1 LEVILFF
8 VDKPFVSDFFKETV
22 RDHGIP
28 VVGTEVSQTLGLYPG
43 TRIIT
48 ESEAINTVLEPGEQL
63 IYTTSENAL
72 GWIIKNLAF
81 SVLVEKID
89 LFKNKVAFRELT
101 RSLAP
106 DFFFREV
113 CFEDLINLP
122 HPAKNLPLVIKPTTG
137 FMSEGV
143 YKVKDT
149 GDWEQTKKKILAE
162 GERSKSHYPP
172 EVVNASSL
180 IIEECIQGEEF
191 AVDAYFN
198 ANGEAV
204 ILNILKHT
212 FSSADDVGD
221 RVYTSSK
228 EIIEENLLE
237 FTEFSTRIGQLAGV
251 KYFPAH
257 IELRR
262 NPDGTLIPIE
272 INPLRFGGW
281 CTTADLTY
289 HAYGFNPYVYY
300 YSQLEPD
307 WAEILKDKA
316 GKLYSI
322 IILDNSTG
330 IDPALITS
338 FDYQKLLA
346 DFENPLELRKF
357 DYREY
362 PVFGFLFTETSSI
375 NEKELSQILIS
386 DLKEFITI
394 K

>member
-1 LEVILFF
+1 MFF

-28 VVGTEVSQTLGLYPG
+28 IVGTEVSRTLDLYPG
-43 TRIIT
+43 TRITT
-48 ESEAINTVLEPGEQL
+48 EAEAINTVLEPGEQL

-106 DFFFREV
+106 DFFFQEV

-122 HPAKNLPLVIKPTTG
+122 HPAKDLPLVIKPATG

-143 YKVKDT
+143 YKVKDA
-149 GDWEQTKKKILAE
+149 GDWDQTIKKILTD
-162 GERSKSHYPP
+162 GEKSKSHYPP

-191 AVDAYFN
+191 ALDAYFD

-289 HAYGFNPYVYY
+289 HAYGFNPYVYF
-300 YSQLEPD
+300 YSQLKPD
-307 WAEILKDKA
+307 WEEILTNKA

-330 IDPALITS
+330 IDPTKIIS
-338 FDYQKLLA
+338 FEYQKLLA

-357 DYREY
+357 DFTEY
-362 PVFGFLFTETSSI
+362 PVFGFLFAETSI
-375 NEKELSQILIS
+375 ENEVELEKILVS
-386 DLKEFITI
+386 DLKEYITI
-394 K
+394 TGS

>member
-1 LEVILFF
+1 MFLVE
-8 VDKPFVSDFFKETV
+8 KPFVSDFFKETV
-22 RDHGIP
+22 RDHDIP
-28 VVGTEVSQTLGLYPG
+28 VVDTDVSRKLGLYPG
-43 TRIIT
+43 TTLIP
-48 ESEAINTVLEPGEQL
+48 EAEAVNALLGPEDQM

-72 GWIIKNLAF
+72 GWIIKNL
-81 SVLVEKID
+81 SYCDLVEKIE

-101 RSLAP
+101 KTLVP
-106 DFFFREV
+106 DFFFQEV
-113 CFEDLINLP
+113 CLEDLVDLP
-122 HPAKNLPLVIKPTTG
+122 HPAKDLPLVIKPATG

-143 YKVKDT
+143 YKVKNADEW
-149 GDWEQTKKKILAE
+149 DQTKQKILSD
-162 GERSKSHYPP
+162 GERSKGPYPP
-172 EVVNASSL
+172 EVVNASAL

-198 ANGEAV
+198 SNGEAV

-228 EIIEENLLE
+228 EIIEENLQE
-237 FTEFSTRIGQLAGV
+237 FTDFSTRIGQLAGV

-262 NPDGTLIPIE
+262 NKDGTLIPIE
-272 INPLRFGGW
+272 INPVRFGGW
-281 CTTADLTY
+281 CTTADLTH

-307 WAEILKDKA
+307 WTQILKHKA

-330 IDPALITS
+330 IDPEKILK
-338 FDYQKLLA
+338 FDYEKLLN
-346 DFENPLELRKF
+346 DFENPLELRQF

-362 PVFGFLFTETSSI
+362 PIFGFLFTETSI
-375 NEKELSQILIS
+375 EKKDELDRILTS
-386 DLKEFITI
+386 DLKEYITTQS
-394 K
+394 